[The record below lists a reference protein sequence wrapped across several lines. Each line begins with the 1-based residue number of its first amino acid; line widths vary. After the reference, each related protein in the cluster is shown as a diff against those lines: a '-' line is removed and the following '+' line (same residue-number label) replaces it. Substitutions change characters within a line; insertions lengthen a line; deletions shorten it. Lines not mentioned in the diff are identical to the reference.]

1 MCGIIGVVT
10 KDTSVAPDLHE
21 GLVSLQHRGQDA
33 AGIVT
38 LNGRFF
44 HEKRGEGLVREV
56 FSTRDLQ
63 ILVGSSGLGHV
74 RYRTAGALSLEA
86 TQPFFVSAPFGIYLV
101 HNGNLTNAESLRRRV
116 ADKFR
121 RHLRS
126 SSDSEI
132 LLNVFADTIERVL
145 RRAPKVSARAAVV
158 QAVGLTMDQLQGAYS
173 CIALIDGVGLLAFR
187 DPHGIRPLVIGS
199 RGKGSARDFAFASE
213 SAPFGAIG
221 FGVERDVRPGEAVLI
236 DPSGR
241 MHAVQVRKGAL
252 NPCIFE
258 YIYIARPDSII
269 NDVSVYKTR
278 LRLGRALGRRI
289 REAGGAF
296 DVVMPIPDSAR
307 PQALE
312 IAHELGIPYREGL
325 VRNRYVGRTFIMP
338 DQKTRTSSVR
348 RKLSVVPL
356 EFEEKRVL
364 LVDDSIVR
372 GTTMKQIIAMCREA
386 GAKEVHVASAA
397 PPVRFQNVYGVDIPT
412 KRELVAHGRT
422 TEEVRR
428 AISADGL
435 FYQTIPDMIEAASAG
450 RLPIKRFEDSVFTGK
465 YVTDGVTPAYLRSLE
480 EARAEHE

>member
-1 MCGIIGVVT
+1 MCGIT
-10 KDTSVAPDLHE
+10 
-21 GLVSLQHRGQDA
+21 
-33 AGIVT
+33 GIVT

-145 RRAPKVSARAAVV
+145 RRAPKGSARAAVV

-278 LRLGRALGRRI
+278 LRLPGALG
-289 REAGGAF
+289 GG
-296 DVVMPIPDSAR
+296 
-307 PQALE
+307 
-312 IAHELGIPYREGL
+312 
-325 VRNRYVGRTFIMP
+325 
-338 DQKTRTSSVR
+338 
-348 RKLSVVPL
+348 VP
-356 EFEEKRVL
+356 R
-364 LVDDSIVR
+364 
-372 GTTMKQIIAMCREA
+372 
-386 GAKEVHVASAA
+386 
-397 PPVRFQNVYGVDIPT
+397 
-412 KRELVAHGRT
+412 
-422 TEEVRR
+422 
-428 AISADGL
+428 
-435 FYQTIPDMIEAASAG
+435 
-450 RLPIKRFEDSVFTGK
+450 
-465 YVTDGVTPAYLRSLE
+465 
-480 EARAEHE
+480 